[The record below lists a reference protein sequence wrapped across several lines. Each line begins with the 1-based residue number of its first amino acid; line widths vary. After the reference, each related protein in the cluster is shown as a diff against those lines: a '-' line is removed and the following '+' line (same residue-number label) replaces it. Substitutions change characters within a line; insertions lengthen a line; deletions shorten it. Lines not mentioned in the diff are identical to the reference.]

1 MAVAIENKR
10 YTDEDVLNKLPHP
23 VRLSVRKRRDGKK
36 VAGKKP
42 KEEISEEFMILAGMF
57 RVEQEG
63 IKEGLQEY

>member
-1 MAVAIENKR
+1 MAVPIENKR

-42 KEEISEEFMILAGMF
+42 KEEI
-57 RVEQEG
+57 
-63 IKEGLQEY
+63 